1 MDDQEFLSLDLEGA
15 REYLLAYTT
24 TLKQYDKDIASLD
37 QDLALWKGR
46 VGLAEGKG
54 EAALADAARARMA
67 ELEAKR
73 QSLAAE
79 RAGIA
84 GDVVRIKER
93 LPYLKAR
100 ERSVDPDRLL
110 AELQMM
116 TGALLEPEKA
126 AADRELEATEKDSK
140 ANDALAELKRKMGG
154 QAQ

>member
-24 TLKQYDKDIASLD
+24 TLKQYDKDIEVID
-37 QDLALWKGR
+37 QDLTLWKGR

-54 EAALADAARARMA
+54 ETALAEAAKARIA
-67 ELEAKR
+67 ELEARR
-73 QSLAAE
+73 QGLADE

-126 AADRELEATEKDSK
+126 ATDREIEATEKDST
-140 ANDALAELKRKMGG
+140 ANNALAELKRKMGG
-154 QAQ
+154 QGQ

>member
-24 TLKQYDKDIASLD
+24 TLKQYDKDIDSLD

-46 VGLAEGKG
+46 VSLAEGKG
-54 EAALADAARARMA
+54 ETALAEAARARIA

-73 QSLAAE
+73 QGLAAE

-116 TGALLEPEKA
+116 TGSLLEPEKA
-126 AADRELEATEKDSK
+126 AADREIEATEKDSK
-140 ANDALAELKRKMGG
+140 ASDALAELKRKMGG
-154 QAQ
+154 QA

>member
-24 TLKQYDKDIASLD
+24 TLKQYDKDIASFD

-116 TGALLEPEKA
+116 TGSLLEPEKA
-126 AADRELEATEKDSK
+126 VADRELEATEKDSK

-154 QAQ
+154 QGQ

>member
-24 TLKQYDKDIASLD
+24 TLKQYEKDIATLD

-46 VGLAEGKG
+46 VSLAEGKG
-54 EAALADAARARMA
+54 EAALAEAARGRIA
-67 ELEAKR
+67 ELETKR
-73 QSLAAE
+73 QGLEAE
-79 RAGIA
+79 RAGVA
-84 GDVVRIKER
+84 NEVVRIRER

-116 TGALLEPEKA
+116 TGELLEPDKA
-126 AADRELEATEKDSK
+126 ATDRAIEATEKDSK

>member
-24 TLKQYDKDIASLD
+24 TLKQYDKDIETLD

-46 VGLAEGKG
+46 VSLAEGKG
-54 EAALADAARARMA
+54 EAALSEAARARIA

-73 QSLAAE
+73 QGLAAE

-116 TGALLEPEKA
+116 TGSLLEPEKA
-126 AADRELEATEKDSK
+126 AADREIEATEKDSK
-140 ANDALAELKRKMGG
+140 ASDALAELKRKMGG
-154 QAQ
+154 QA

>member
-24 TLKQYDKDIASLD
+24 TLKQYDKDIEALD

-46 VGLAEGKG
+46 MGLAEGKG
-54 EAALADAARARMA
+54 ETALAEAAKTRIA
-67 ELEAKR
+67 ELESRR
-73 QSLAAE
+73 QGLAAE

-84 GDVVRIKER
+84 SDVVRIKER

-116 TGALLEPEKA
+116 TGSLLEPGKA
-126 AADRELEATEKDSK
+126 AADREIEATEKDAK

-154 QAQ
+154 QA